1 MKLFFYLCRKYKVE
15 LHCSRTHHPQSQGM
29 IKCSHRE
36 LRKKIHHDM
45 IKLRKKGV
53 KWAQNLLSYMRVLN
67 ELAAEHCLRKALLKC
82 WQNTKKYSEYSKMH
96 TKTSYR
102 R

>member
-1 MKLFFYLCRKYKVE
+1 M
-15 LHCSRTHHPQSQGM
+15 HCSRPYHPKSQGK
-29 IKCSHRE
+29 IERLYRE
-36 LRKKIHHDM
+36 QREKIHYDM

-53 KWAQNLLSYMRVLN
+53 NWIQNLPGNMRVLN
-67 ELAAEHCLRKALLKC
+67 ELAVEHCLRKALLKC